1 MLVDHVTIAQS
12 AGAPATLV
20 ALLVAFGV
28 AAVLAVPSL
37 VVLFWLVDRGMVS
50 GGEDRP
56 DPAPG

>member
-12 AGAPATLV
+12 AGAPAM
-20 ALLVAFGV
+20 LVAFGV